1 MIDLSNNEKHQSTP
15 IFIHLDQ
22 SVVKYHRKLNTISL
36 SKLFSLS
43 ECDFS
48 GLYLSAKDSLI
59 SPFNNS
65 KLILAHYGAK
75 YSMDPTWRIP

>member
-1 MIDLSNNEKHQSTP
+1 MIDLNNNEKHQSTP

-22 SVVKYHRKLNTISL
+22 SVIKYHKKLNTISL

-48 GLYLSAKDSLI
+48 GLHLSAKDSLI

-65 KLILAHYGAK
+65 KLILTHYGAK